1 MQKLFSYVFLI
12 LFFGILLNIEAQ
24 QKKFPFEEKNRDEG
38 GIITF
43 TDGSTLQFKNLRAM
57 EGKYFDGTPLTVK
70 SFLKNHKFRFKHKK
84 ALRDI
89 AFHKIKYFDIRAY
102 DLEDKISEGK
112 PKIIVEFLFKDGGV
126 YNLELSELDTLLD
139 VTFVNAKTGEDRVID
154 KLPFVKEGKVYIKKI
169 EFND

>member
-1 MQKLFSYVFLI
+1 MQKLCKYFFLI
-12 LFFGILLNIEAQ
+12 LFFTTLLSINAQ
-24 QKKFPFEEKNRDEG
+24 QRKFPFEEKDRDEG
-38 GIITF
+38 GVITF

-70 SFLKNHKFRFKHKK
+70 SFLKNDKFRFKHKK

-89 AFHKIKYFDIRAY
+89 AFHKIQYLDVRAY
-102 DLEDKISEGK
+102 DLEGKIAEGK

-126 YNLELSELDTLLD
+126 YNLELSELDALLD
-139 VTFVNAKTGEDRVID
+139 VTFVNAKTGEDRVIE
-154 KLPFVKEGKVYIKKI
+154 KLPFVKEGKVYIKTI